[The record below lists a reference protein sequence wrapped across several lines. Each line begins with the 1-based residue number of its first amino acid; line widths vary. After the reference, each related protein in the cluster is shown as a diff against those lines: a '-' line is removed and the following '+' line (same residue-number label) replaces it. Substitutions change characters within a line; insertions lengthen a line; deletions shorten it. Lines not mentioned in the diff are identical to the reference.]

1 MDRAELRFRI
11 LFEHYQEYHS
21 KDPQKYDV
29 RAKIQK
35 IAMPDHEKRAART
48 WLIDEGYVQGSNHS
62 YSGSAVPL
70 PLIGRIVS
78 NGVNYVEYVMDV
90 AFTEI
95 ADDVSGIKEL
105 SKKERIDKFANDCLN
120 EIAGQICKATLNAIT
135 SYMTSGSPN

>member
-1 MDRAELRFRI
+1 MDRVELRFRI
-11 LFEHYQEYHS
+11 LFEHYQEFHS

-35 IAMPDHEKRAART
+35 IAMPDHEKRAAQA
-48 WLIDEGYVQGSNHS
+48 WLIDEDYVQGSNNS
-62 YSGSAVPL
+62 YTWSAVPL
-70 PLIGRIVS
+70 PLIGRINS
-78 NGVNYVEYVMDV
+78 RGVNYVEYVMNI

-95 ADDVSGIKEL
+95 ADNVSGIKEL
-105 SKKERIDKFANDCLN
+105 SKTERIEKFANDCLN